1 MSITRQNVGTLMS
14 SAVIHGDTVY
24 LQGLTGED
32 ASADIKGQT
41 KSVLDRI
48 DARLAEAGSDKSKIL
63 SATIW
68 VRDIADRD
76 PMNEVWVD
84 WIDPENPPVRA
95 CVEAK
100 LARPD
105 LLVEIMVVAAR

>member
-1 MSITRQNVGTLMS
+1 MS

-41 KSVLDRI
+41 QSVLDRI
-48 DARLAEAGSDKSKIL
+48 DARLAEVGSDKSKIL

-100 LARPD
+100 LARPE

>member
-24 LQGLTGED
+24 LQGLTGKD
-32 ASADIKGQT
+32 PSADIKGQT
-41 KSVLDRI
+41 QSILDQI
-48 DARLAEAGSDKSKIL
+48 DARLAEAGSDKSKLL

-68 VRDIADRD
+68 VIDISERDAL
-76 PMNEVWVD
+76 NEVWVD

-95 CVEAK
+95 CVEAN
-100 LARPD
+100 LARPE
-105 LLVEIMVVAAR
+105 LRVEIMVVAAR

>member
-32 ASADIKGQT
+32 SSADIKGQT

-48 DARLAEAGSDKSKIL
+48 DSRLAEAGSDKSKIL

-95 CVEAK
+95 CVEAT

>member
-24 LQGLTGED
+24 LQGLTGD
-32 ASADIKGQT
+32 DGSADIKGQT
-41 KSVLDRI
+41 RSILDKI
-48 DARLAEAGSDKSKIL
+48 DARLAEAGSDKSKLL

-68 VRDIADRD
+68 VVDIAERD
-76 PMNEVWVD
+76 AMNEVWVD
-84 WIDPENPPVRA
+84 WIDPKNPPVRA

-105 LLVEIMVVAAR
+105 LRVEIMVVAAL

>member
-41 KSVLDRI
+41 QSVLDRI
-48 DARLAEAGSDKSKIL
+48 DARLAEAGSNKSKIL
-63 SATIW
+63 SRSRKAYKNGLK
-68 VRDIADRD
+68 VPRS
-76 PMNEVWVD
+76 
-84 WIDPENPPVRA
+84 
-95 CVEAK
+95 
-100 LARPD
+100 RP
-105 LLVEIMVVAAR
+105 